1 MTIEEKI
8 HFIKEQKEKNYLQ
21 ICPNM
26 IQGGVTLVNNF
37 ETLELYENMDMNTM
51 KFAEEQIVNLIS
63 NAKDNEE
70 IKKYFD
76 LSFVFC
82 GDFDELQKNEKKYT
96 NFTDLLI
103 DCSEKIVAVYRY
115 VKSTEKRS
123 FFIGFEQHETIN
135 NYGYLYLNF
144 KLLLDELK
152 KNNIKY
158 NIGIDTEMY
167 NPYNYGEKRFKFV
180 MSYSKEKDIEKIKN
194 LK

>member
-63 NAKDNEE
+63 NAKDNGE
-70 IKKYFD
+70 IKKYLD

-82 GDFDELQKNEKKYT
+82 GNFDELQKNEKISK
-96 NFTDLLI
+96 NLLI

-115 VKSTEKRS
+115 VKSTERRS

-158 NIGIDTEMY
+158 NIDIDTEMY
-167 NPYNYGEKRFKFV
+167 NPYSYGEKRFKFV
-180 MSYSKEKDIEKIKN
+180 MIYSKEKDIEKIKN